1 MIQQKT
7 KQMEDFEIGVYDS
20 ELYYS
25 GKLEEWLELRTKQF
39 KYYPNDHSTRYRFAE
54 ALIANSRNKEALV
67 YLKKF
72 HDDDPT
78 DIDFNQQI
86 IDALLKLGKKKED
99 FNWKLAPQTFK
110 LDDQLQSEIIS
121 IMKAKRKR
129 KMKLESV
136 FIDLMS
142 EVLEFTESELM
153 NYLRTSDTLQIKGAE
168 WYETIIERIK

>member
-1 MIQQKT
+1 
-7 KQMEDFEIGVYDS
+7 MEDFEIGVYDS

-25 GKLEEWLELRTKQF
+25 GKLKEWLELRTKQYRF
-39 KYYPNDHSTRYRFAE
+39 YPNDHSTRYRFTE
-54 ALIANSRNKEALV
+54 ALIDNNKNKEALV

-72 HDDDPT
+72 HDEDPT
-78 DIDFNQQI
+78 DTDFSQQI

-99 FNWKLAPQTFK
+99 FNWKQIPQTFK
-110 LDDQLQSEIIS
+110 LDEHLQSEIIS

-129 KMKLESV
+129 KMKLDSV

-153 NYLRTSDTLQIKGAE
+153 NYLRTSDTLKINGVE
-168 WYETIIERIK
+168 WYDAIIERRK

>member
-1 MIQQKT
+1 
-7 KQMEDFEIGVYDS
+7 MEDFEIGVYDS

-25 GKLEEWLELRTKQF
+25 GKLEEWLEFRTKQYKF
-39 KYYPNDHSTRYRFAE
+39 YPNDHSTRYRFAE
-54 ALIANSRNKEALV
+54 ALIQNSKNKEALI

-78 DIDFNQQI
+78 DTEFNQQI

-99 FNWKLAPQTFK
+99 FNWKQIPQTLK
-110 LDDQLQSEIIS
+110 LDEHLQSEIIS

-136 FIDLMS
+136 YIDLMS
-142 EVLEFTESELM
+142 EVLEFTEAELM
-153 NYLRTSDTLQIKGAE
+153 NYLRKSGALKIDGVK
-168 WYETIIERIK
+168 WYEAIIERRK